1 MALDIREGDVL
12 VVSSVEYPI
21 RAAGDWDF
29 RWGVTTGFT
38 RMATKSSVSTKRPP
52 ALSSGKRGVAATNL
66 TGLTC
71 TPLDPVAPEVRQRL
85 ALNTPHE
92 LLETFVSD
100 GSEYKHLILEDLK
113 R

>member
-29 RWGVTTGFT
+29 RWGSTIGFQ
-38 RMATKSSVSTKRPP
+38 RMATKTASTKRPP
-52 ALSSGKRGVAATNL
+52 ALSGGKRGVPAENL

-92 LLETFVSD
+92 LLETFVSN

>member
-1 MALDIREGDVL
+1 MALDIKEGDVL

-38 RMATKSSVSTKRPP
+38 RMATKTASTKRPP
-52 ALSSGKRGVAATNL
+52 ALSAGKRGVAATNL

>member
-1 MALDIREGDVL
+1 MDIKEGDTLVL
-12 VVSSVEYPI
+12 SSEEYPI
-21 RAAGDWDF
+21 RAVGDWDF
-29 RWGVTTGFT
+29 RWGVTIGFK
-38 RMATKSSVSTKRPP
+38 RMATKSVSTKRPP

-100 GSEYKHLILEDLK
+100 GSEYKHLILENLK

>member
-29 RWGVTTGFT
+29 RWGVTTGFS
-38 RMATKSSVSTKRPP
+38 RMATKTASTKRPP
-52 ALSSGKRGVAATNL
+52 ALSGGKRGVPAENL

-92 LLETFVSD
+92 LLETFVSN

>member
-1 MALDIREGDVL
+1 MALDIKEGDVL

-29 RWGVTTGFT
+29 RWGVTTGFS
-38 RMATKSSVSTKRPP
+38 RMATKTASTKRPP
-52 ALSSGKRGVAATNL
+52 ALSSGKRGVAATKL
-66 TGLTC
+66 TSLTC

>member
-21 RAAGDWDF
+21 RAAEDWDF

-71 TPLDPVAPEVRQRL
+71 TSLDPVAPEVRQRL

-100 GSEYKHLILEDLK
+100 GSEYKRLILENLK

>member
-1 MALDIREGDVL
+1 MDIREGDVF

-21 RAAGDWDF
+21 RAVGDWDY
-29 RWGVTTGFT
+29 RWGNTVSFQ
-38 RMATKSSVSTKRPP
+38 RMMTKTASTKRPP
-52 ALSSGKRGVAATNL
+52 ALSAGKRGTPATNL

-92 LLETFVSD
+92 LLETFVGD
-100 GSEYKHLILEDLK
+100 GSEFKHLILEDLK

>member
-1 MALDIREGDVL
+1 MALDIKEGDVL

-29 RWGVTTGFT
+29 RWGVTTGFR
-38 RMATKSSVSTKRPP
+38 RMATKTASTKRPP
-52 ALSSGKRGVAATNL
+52 ALSGGKRGAAATNV

-71 TPLDPVAPEVRQRL
+71 TPLDPVSPEVRQRL